1 MKPIEKLN
9 SIADTMVD
17 PFSHG
22 KLIDMVD
29 NLIEIY
35 KIDGRTVIRS
45 KTEDAFLDYILMS
58 DQYFYEN
65 WITQFAIG
73 EVAGKNY
80 FDMTTWS
87 QLTEQFTKG
96 VIVVHEETKQFLFLI
111 PKFIEPIYNENN
123 HYLIER
129 LCGLASHAKFQTQ
142 IYEQNKT
149 IETFAKCMVEISEK
163 AEKHQGVTSLIPA
176 PIYAFFNI
184 NPKVMKAVIYIRDFY
199 KTVQSGTLEID
210 KLTEILRKH
219 FENEPVTEAEKTF
232 VWGLTENDFVFSE
245 KDDIEKEKRQKEEE
259 KIVAPNA
266 GSVPFNPF
274 SD

>member
-1 MKPIEKLN
+1 MNKIQKLD
-9 SIADTMVD
+9 SIAETLAD
-17 PFSHG
+17 PFDHG

-29 NLIEIY
+29 NMIEIY

-45 KTEDAFLDYILMS
+45 KTEGEFLDYILMG
-58 DQYFYEN
+58 DQYFYDN

-87 QLTEQFTKG
+87 NLTEQFTKG

-111 PKFIEPIYNENN
+111 PKFIEPIYDENN
-123 HYLIER
+123 KFLIER

-149 IETFAKCMVEISEK
+149 IETFAKCMQDISK
-163 AEKHQGVTSLIPA
+163 NAAKHQGVTSLIPA

-184 NPKVMKAVIYIRDFY
+184 NPKVMKAVIYIRDQY
-199 KTVQSGTLEID
+199 KTIQSGTTEMD
-210 KLTEILRKH
+210 KLTAILKKH
-219 FENEPVTEAEKTF
+219 FENEPVSLDEKQF
-232 VWGLTENDFVFSE
+232 VWDLTEHDFVFSE
-245 KDDIEKEKRQKEEE
+245 EDDIEKDNHNTTEQPPKE
-259 KIVAPNA
+259 ITPPPVA
-266 GSVPFNPF
+266 FNPF
-274 SD
+274 AD